1 MSFEE
6 ILESIKKQKADR
18 LREISGNSDDE
29 VAQLLS
35 KTAAE
40 VSEYSK
46 NLQAKAKLE
55 REQIMSREMSKAA
68 IKAKSVYNGEVNA
81 AIESTID
88 AIMENYMKY
97 MKTSQYKKLIAKL
110 ASVALEELGDDCT
123 IIISKEDAKLIS
135 KGKQKFVLAD
145 AGSEFVG
152 GLKAISKDGKREVDY
167 TLKSIIENS
176 KNDIANKVLEF
187 IKE

>member
-1 MSFEE
+1 MGFEE

-29 VAQLLS
+29 VAKILS
-35 KTAAE
+35 KASAE
-40 VSEYSK
+40 VSEHSK
-46 NLQAKAKLE
+46 NLKAKAKLE
-55 REQIMSREMSKAA
+55 REQIMNREMSKAA
-68 IKAKSVYNGEVNA
+68 IKAKSAYNGEVNA
-81 AIESTID
+81 AIES
-88 AIMENYMKY
+88 ALNVIMENYPKY
-97 MKTSQYKKLIAKL
+97 MKTSQYEKLIAKL
-110 ASVALEELGDDCT
+110 ASVAMKELGSDCT
-123 IIISKEDAKLIS
+123 VIIGKEDAKLIS
-135 KGKQKFVLAD
+135 KGKQKFAIAD

-176 KNDIANKVLEF
+176 KNDIANKVLGF